1 MTSIRMSSLN
11 KGTFQL
17 TIKRRQSKTLRR
29 SLLWTEGPSSDSSIA
44 LGSRALGDKQPT
56 IKTLSHTVQFFSF
69 FSKEDVDSVTYSWPT
84 DCRQGSRLHAV
95 CTDRPPLVLTCQSRC
110 ESKSRYV
117 VERMWKCR
125 LLLLTGLLV
134 RPKKVNNTAVMS
146 ERAQQARF
154 LYYRGSCS
162 WPSIWL
168 IIFTFN

>member
-1 MTSIRMSSLN
+1 MTSSRMSSLN

-29 SLLWTEGPSSDSSIA
+29 SLLWTEGPSHGSIT
-44 LGSRALGDKQPT
+44 LGDKQPT

-69 FSKEDVDSVTYSWPT
+69 FSSVDVDSVTYSWPT
-84 DCRQGSRLHAV
+84 DCRLGSRPHAV
-95 CTDRPPLVLTCQSRC
+95 CTNRPPLVLTCQSTC

-125 LLLLTGLLV
+125 LLLTGLLV

-154 LYYRGSCS
+154 LYYRGS
-162 WPSIWL
+162 L
-168 IIFTFN
+168 

>member
-1 MTSIRMSSLN
+1 MTSSRMSSLN

-44 LGSRALGDKQPT
+44 LGDKQPT
-56 IKTLSHTVQFFSF
+56 IKTLSHTVQFFS
-69 FSKEDVDSVTYSWPT
+69 SVTYSWPT
-84 DCRQGSRLHAV
+84 DCRLGSRPHAV
-95 CTDRPPLVLTCQSRC
+95 CTNRPPLVLTCQSRC

-125 LLLLTGLLV
+125 LLLTGLLV
-134 RPKKVNNTAVMS
+134 RPKKVNNTKVMS

-154 LYYRGSCS
+154 LYYRDSCC

-168 IIFTFN
+168 IICTLN